1 MPAMK
6 LGKFQID
13 VIVENTA
20 YVDGGMMFGVVP
32 KKLWS
37 KDVQVNE
44 QNLVPMDLN
53 VFVIRTGEMILLVDT
68 GLGEMLS
75 ERQQKIY
82 GTAPES
88 RLESGLAELGIKPD
102 EVDYVI
108 HTHLHLDHVGGAV
121 KDDGDGNPVPRF
133 SRAQHILQKLEWEA
147 ANDPDERSEAAYD
160 KSKFMPLYDAGL
172 LKIIEGNV
180 ELIPGI
186 KLVLTGGHTMGHQG
200 VIVESEGERLFLFA
214 DIVPFQSHI
223 RPAYVASADLFPLET
238 IKIKKELLP
247 DIAQHGWYLGF
258 DHEIDI
264 KVCRI
269 IDTGMKLVAEKVEV

>member
-1 MPAMK
+1 MK

-13 VIVENTA
+13 VIVENTS

-32 KKLWS
+32 KKLWA
-37 KDVQVNE
+37 KNVQVNE

-53 VFVIRTGEMILLVDT
+53 IFVIRTGEHTLIVDT
-68 GLGEMLS
+68 GLGEMLT
-75 ERQQKIY
+75 ERQQKMY

-88 RLESGLAELGIKPD
+88 RLESGLTGLGIAPED
-102 EVDYVI
+102 IDYVI

-121 KDDGDGNPVPRF
+121 KDDGRGNPVPRF
-133 SRAQHILQKLEWEA
+133 PKAQYIVQKLEFEA
-147 ANDPDERSEAAYD
+147 ANNPDDRSVAAYD
-160 KSKFMPLYDAGL
+160 KTKFMPLYDAGL

-180 ELIPGI
+180 DLIPGV

-200 VIVESEGERLFLFA
+200 VIIESEGERLFLFA
-214 DIVPFQSHI
+214 DIVPFQAHI
-223 RPAYVASADLFPLET
+223 RPAYVASADLFPLDT

-247 DIAQHGWYLGF
+247 DIAKHGWYLGF

-269 IDTGMKLVAEKVEV
+269 VDTGMKLAAEKVEV

>member
-1 MPAMK
+1 MK

-13 VIVENTA
+13 VIVENTS

-32 KKLWS
+32 KKLWA
-37 KDVQVNE
+37 KNVQVNE

-53 VFVIRTGEMILLVDT
+53 IFVIRTGEHTLIVDT

-75 ERQQKIY
+75 ERQQKMY

-88 RLESGLAELGIKPD
+88 KLEFGLAELGIAPED
-102 EVDYVI
+102 IDYVI

-121 KDDGDGNPVPRF
+121 KDDGSGNPVPRF
-133 SRAQHILQKLEWEA
+133 PKAKHIVQKLEFEA
-147 ANDPDERSEAAYD
+147 ANDPDDRSVAAYD
-160 KSKFMPLYDAGL
+160 KTKFMPLYDTGL

-180 ELIPGI
+180 DLIPGV

-200 VIVESEGERLFLFA
+200 VIIESEEERLFLFA
-214 DIVPFQSHI
+214 DIVPFQAHI
-223 RPAYVASADLFPLET
+223 RPAYVASADLFPLDT

-247 DIAQHGWYLGF
+247 DIAKHGWYLGF

-269 IDTGMKLVAEKVEV
+269 VDTGMKLAAEKVEV